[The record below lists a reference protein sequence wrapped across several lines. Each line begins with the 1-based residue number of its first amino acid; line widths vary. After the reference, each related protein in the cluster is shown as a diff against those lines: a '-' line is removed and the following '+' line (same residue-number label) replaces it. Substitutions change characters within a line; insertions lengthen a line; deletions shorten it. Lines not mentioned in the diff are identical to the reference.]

1 MIPSSVCHPKTNTQ
15 LLSMPTQDLISTQ
28 TSSLTSTAYII
39 TMKYAQ
45 HCGALLRNLMNNY
58 KEHLTMQHGDHLLL
72 DWLYRLLT
80 ITRSGIVVNTNNTSK
95 TWMTLMK
102 ISMLMTRHDGP
113 SSSFTGN
120 PQSDRAI
127 YYYYLYDI
135 CKYRN

>member
-15 LLSMPTQDLISTQ
+15 LLSMPTQDLIFTR
-28 TSSLTSTAYII
+28 TSSLISTAYII

-45 HCGALLRNLMNNY
+45 HCGVLLRNLMNNY

-72 DWLYRLLT
+72 EWLFQLLI
-80 ITRSGIVVNTNNTSK
+80 ITRSGIVVNTSNISK

-102 ISMLMTRHDGP
+102 ISMLMTRHNGP
-113 SSSFTGN
+113 SSSFIGN
-120 PQSDRAI
+120 PHGDRAI
-127 YYYYLYDI
+127 YYYLYDI